1 MTESQQNPDGI
12 PESRRAFLRNTAIGM
27 TAAFFAELLR
37 PTPGAVASPA
47 GGPAAGEEIRDSTT
61 LIRIGVFDPA
71 FRDLSLEQMIE
82 VIKEFKIEAVELG
95 SGNDPGNPHCDR
107 EGLLA
112 DPSKRRAYAAV
123 FEKSDLMISAF

>member
-1 MTESQQNPDGI
+1 MTESQPNPRRI

-27 TAAFFAELLR
+27 TAASFAELLR
-37 PTPGAVASPA
+37 STPSTVASPA
-47 GGPAAGEEIRDSTT
+47 GGPAPVEEIRDSNT

-95 SGNDPGNPHCDR
+95 SGNEPGNPHCDR
-107 EGLLA
+107 EGLVA
-112 DPSKRRAYAAV
+112 DQSKRRAYAAV
-123 FEKSDLMISAF
+123 FEKS